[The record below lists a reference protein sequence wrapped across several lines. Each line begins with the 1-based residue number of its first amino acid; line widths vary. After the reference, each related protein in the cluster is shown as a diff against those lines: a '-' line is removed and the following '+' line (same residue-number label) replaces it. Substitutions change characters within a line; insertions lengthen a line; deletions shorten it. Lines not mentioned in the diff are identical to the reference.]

1 MSEKQALQIARLA
14 LAHMQ
19 GLSLAPKDVVDK
31 IHLLASTSN
40 DSSYLTPVARLVSRQ
55 FRILTQSG
63 RVTEESV
70 AALAEGLAVL
80 YRCA

>member
-1 MSEKQALQIARLA
+1 MY
-14 LAHMQ
+14 
-19 GLSLAPKDVVDK
+19 VVDK
-31 IHLLASTSN
+31 IHSLASTSN